1 MNSNHSTLYFRY
13 EEKQN
18 GALHWKKQTQK
29 KRNTDCNVND
39 AGISNNSY
47 AFALLF
53 KNIRSQKKHST
64 TRWVPTPIT

>member
-1 MNSNHSTLYFRY
+1 MNSNYSPLCFRY

-18 GALHWKKQTQK
+18 GVLHWKKQSQK

-39 AGISNNSY
+39 AGISDNSY

-53 KNIRSQKKHST
+53 KNICLQKKHSLA
-64 TRWVPTPIT
+64 